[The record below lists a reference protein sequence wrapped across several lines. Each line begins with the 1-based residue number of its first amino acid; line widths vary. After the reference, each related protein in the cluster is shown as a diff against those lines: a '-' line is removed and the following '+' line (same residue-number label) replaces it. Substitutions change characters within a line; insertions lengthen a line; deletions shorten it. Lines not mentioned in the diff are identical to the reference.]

1 VAVSTLERLAF
12 SFQATV
18 PARHAAAAEPTFAN
32 APFSEPRDWGYT
44 GLLAFTAVLFF
55 RPQDDIPALGAVRI
69 AELCAI
75 AGIAPMILHRL
86 ARRLPVFRV
95 TQESIAVFL
104 LGGVMLATAPF
115 SIWPGGAI
123 SLFFETFAKV
133 LIVFVLILNTVT
145 TPRRLEQVTWLVLM
159 AGGYVAARGVFDY
172 ARGANLIEGGRL
184 AGAIGGIFGNPNDL
198 ALNLVAMLPIG
209 FVAALSRRHSLQWRA
224 VAGVFVLM
232 MMATIIFTKSRGGL
246 IGLVVVLLALLVV
259 SRRVRPVIA
268 IGLLGGT
275 LVATPFLPASFYH
288 RMSTIFD
295 AEEDAAEFTGS
306 REARTTL
313 MKEGLRTFA
322 EHPLTGVGLGQFRN
336 YVFPERKERWRE
348 AHNALIQVAADL
360 GILGLALF
368 AFLLYRALRTAL
380 WLRKV
385 LGPQP
390 RRRDPPPG
398 VQLLDPTDR
407 ELLHDHAVAM
417 SAALIGWF
425 ACAMFASVAYAW
437 TIYYLIALTVAGR
450 ELIFDRVAAAHAAQ
464 TGRTRQRVRHALGAV
479 AEPA

>member
-1 VAVSTLERLAF
+1 V
-12 SFQATV
+12 
-18 PARHAAAAEPTFAN
+18 
-32 APFSEPRDWGYT
+32 
-44 GLLAFTAVLFF
+44 AFTAVLFF

-75 AGIAPMILHRL
+75 AGIAPMLLHRL

-104 LGGVMLATAPF
+104 LGGVILATAPF

-123 SLFFETFAKV
+123 SMFFETFVKV
-133 LIVFVLILNTVT
+133 LIVFVLMLNTLT
-145 TPRRLEQVTWLVLM
+145 TPRRLEQVTWVVLM
-159 AGGYVAARGVFDY
+159 AGGYVATRGVFDY
-172 ARGANLIEGGRL
+172 ARGVNLVEGGRL
-184 AGAIGGIFGNPNDL
+184 AGAISGIFGNPNDL
-198 ALNLVAMLPIG
+198 ALNLVAILPIA
-209 FVAALSRRHSLQWRA
+209 FVAALSRRHSMQWRA
-224 VAGVFVLM
+224 LAGVFVLM

-246 IGLVVVLLALLVV
+246 IGLVVVLLALLAL

-275 LVATPFLPASFYH
+275 LVATPFLPESFYH

-306 REARTTL
+306 REARTTV
-313 MKEGLRTFA
+313 MKEGLMTFA
-322 EHPLTGVGLGQFRN
+322 EHPLTGVGAGQFSN
-336 YVFPERKERWRE
+336 YIFPGRIERWRE

-360 GILGLALF
+360 GIFGLALF
-368 AFLLYRALRTAL
+368 SFLLYRALRTAL

-390 RRRDPPPG
+390 QRRDPPPII
-398 VQLLDPTDR
+398 QLLEPSDR
-407 ELLHDHAVAM
+407 ELLQDHAVAM

-437 TIYYLIALTVAGR
+437 TIYYLIALTVAAR
-450 ELIFDRVAAAHAAQ
+450 ELIFDRAAAAHAADP
-464 TGRTRQRVRHALGAV
+464 GRARQPVRHTLGTV

>member
-1 VAVSTLERLAF
+1 MSTPERLAF
-12 SFQATV
+12 SFQDTV

-44 GLLAFTAVLFF
+44 GLLAFTTVLFF

-95 TQESIAVFL
+95 TQESIALML
-104 LGGVMLATAPF
+104 LGGVMLVTAPF
-115 SIWPGGAI
+115 SIWPGGSI
-123 SLFFETFAKV
+123 STFFETFVKV
-133 LIVFVLILNTVT
+133 LIVFVLMLNTLT

-159 AGGYVAARGVFDY
+159 AGGYVAARGIFDY
-172 ARGANLIEGGRL
+172 VRGVNLVDGGRL

-198 ALNLVAMLPIG
+198 ALNLVALLPIG
-209 FVAALSRRHSLQWRA
+209 FVAALSRRHAIQWRA

-246 IGLVVVLLALLVV
+246 VGLVVVLLALIVV
-259 SRRVRPVIA
+259 SRRVRPAIA
-268 IGLLGGT
+268 IWVLGGT
-275 LVATPFLPASFYH
+275 LIATPFLPSSFYH

-295 AEEDAAEFTGS
+295 AEGDAAEFHGS
-306 REARTTL
+306 REARTTV

-322 EHPLTGVGLGQFRN
+322 EHPLTGVGAGQFSN
-336 YVFPERKERWRE
+336 YDFPGRKERARE
-348 AHNALIQVAADL
+348 THNALIQVAADL
-360 GILGLALF
+360 GIFGLALF
-368 AFLLYRALRTAL
+368 VFLLYRALGTAL
-380 WLRKV
+380 WLGKV

-390 RRRDPPPG
+390 RRRDPPASIR
-398 VQLLDPTDR
+398 LLDPSDR
-407 ELLHDHAVAM
+407 ELLQDHAMAM
-417 SAALIGWF
+417 SAALVGWF

-437 TIYYLIALTVAGR
+437 TIYYLIALTVAAR
-450 ELIFDRVAAAHAAQ
+450 ELIFDRAAAHAAEI
-464 TGRTRQRVRHALGAV
+464 GRTRQPVRHALGTV
-479 AEPA
+479 GEPA